1 MGENGAGKSTLVK
14 IISSVISKDSG
25 NVIFNGKDL
34 SARNPQE
41 SRAMGINI
49 VYQELS
55 LSPFLT
61 VSENISAASSSMDN
75 FHLMKTSRLSK
86 EASELLEMEHVNP
99 KTIVKELGIGAQQ
112 IVEIAG
118 AISRQCCLLILDEPT
133 SSLTNKETDDLF
145 NIIEIL
151 KSRGLTVI
159 YITHK
164 INEVFRIAD
173 RITVLKDG
181 EYVGTVNKNET
192 TEPELINMMLGR
204 DIKDMYPT
212 RDGTN
217 KECAMEVQHLTGNC
231 FSDISFKLYKGE
243 ILGFAGL
250 AGAGRTELFTALFG
264 VNKIYSGKI
273 IIDGKEVKISKPQD
287 AMKYKIGYLPEDR
300 KQTGL
305 FMDMNIIDNTVA
317 ASIDDNSGKYLI
329 NRNSMKEHTV
339 EMAERMHTKFGKLED
354 RILSLSGGNQ
364 QKVLLARW
372 LLVRPNILIVDEPTR
387 GIDVGSKQEVYQI
400 LRELANEGI
409 AVVVISSELPEI
421 LGMSD
426 RIIAMYRGK
435 LTILLEGDKRT
446 EKMLAPAI
454 VGL

>member
-1 MGENGAGKSTLVK
+1 MS
-14 IISSVISKDSG
+14 
-25 NVIFNGKDL
+25 
-34 SARNPQE
+34 
-41 SRAMGINI
+41 
-49 VYQELS
+49 
-55 LSPFLT
+55 
-61 VSENISAASSSMDN
+61 
-75 FHLMKTSRLSK
+75 
-86 EASELLEMEHVNP
+86 
-99 KTIVKELGIGAQQ
+99 
-112 IVEIAG
+112 
-118 AISRQCCLLILDEPT
+118 
-133 SSLTNKETDDLF
+133 
-145 NIIEIL
+145 EIL
-151 KSRGLTVI
+151 L
-159 YITHK
+159 
-164 INEVFRIAD
+164 N
-173 RITVLKDG
+173 
-181 EYVGTVNKNET
+181 
-192 TEPELINMMLGR
+192 
-204 DIKDMYPT
+204 
-212 RDGTN
+212 
-217 KECAMEVQHLTGNC
+217 
-231 FSDISFKLYKGE
+231 
-243 ILGFAGL
+243 
-250 AGAGRTELFTALFG
+250 
-264 VNKIYSGKI
+264 
-273 IIDGKEVKISKPQD
+273 IDGKEVKISKPQD

-454 VGL
+454 DGL